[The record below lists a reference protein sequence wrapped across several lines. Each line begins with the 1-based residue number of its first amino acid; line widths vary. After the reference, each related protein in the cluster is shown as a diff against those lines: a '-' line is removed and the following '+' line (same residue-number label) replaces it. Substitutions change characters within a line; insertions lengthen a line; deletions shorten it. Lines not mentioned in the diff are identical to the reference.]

1 MMQRLVLAGLVACGR
16 GQTQF
21 LATKQ
26 ANFDPITEFSS
37 PSLSWRNEPSVY
49 HIDTD
54 RNSLEVLPD
63 RPTDMWMRTYYDWAK
78 TDHRFNVSALVAEI
92 HADLEVALELEFTV
106 TPMVLY
112 DQAGAAVLVDE
123 DTWLKCGIEYFD
135 DMPHVSVV
143 VTSNGFSDWSTT
155 RWDHWDNPEAQIGDR
170 QITLKLRIT
179 KTIPSPEQGPAMFI
193 EVVRP
198 GTPPGTPETWDLMRL
213 LPFHS
218 GDKPWQ
224 MGPFVAGP
232 TVTDS
237 GKSVVFHS
245 IRISDDVQPCAT
257 C

>member
-1 MMQRLVLAGLVACGR
+1 MVACSR

-21 LATKQ
+21 LAAKQ
-26 ANFDPITEFSS
+26 ANRFDAITEFSS
-37 PSLSWRNEPSVY
+37 PSLSWSNEPSVY

-54 RNSLEVLPD
+54 KNTLEMKPD

-78 TDHRFNVSALVAEI
+78 TDLRYNASALVAEI
-92 HADLEVALELEFTV
+92 EEDQEVALELEFTV
-106 TPMVLY
+106 TPKVLY
-112 DQAGAAVLVDE
+112 DQAGAAILVDE
-123 DTWLKCGIEYFD
+123 NTWVKCGIEYFD

-155 RWDHWDNPEAQIGDR
+155 RWNHWDNPEAPMGER
-170 QITLKLRIT
+170 QITLKLRVT
-179 KTIPSPEQGPAMFI
+179 KTIPSPEQGPAVFI

-198 GTPPGTPETWDLMRL
+198 EESGIWTLMRL

-218 GDKPWQ
+218 GGKPWR
-224 MGPFVAGP
+224 MGPFIAGP
-232 TVTDS
+232 TLDDS
-237 GKSVVFHS
+237 GRSVVFHS

>member
-1 MMQRLVLAGLVACGR
+1 MQRFVAACLVACSH

-21 LATKQ
+21 LATTQ
-26 ANFDPITEFSS
+26 AKRFDPITEFSS
-37 PSLSWRNEPSVY
+37 PLLSWSNEPSVY

-54 RNSLEVLPD
+54 KNSLEMLPD

-92 HADLEVALELEFTV
+92 DADLEVALVLEFTV
-106 TPMVLY
+106 TPKVLY

-123 DTWLKCGIEYFD
+123 DTWVKCGIEYFD

-143 VTSNGFSDWSTT
+143 ATNNGFSDWSTT
-155 RWDHWDNPEAQIGDR
+155 RWDHWDNPEAQTGER

-179 KTIPSPEQGPAMFI
+179 KTIPSQEQGPDMFI

-198 GTPPGTPETWDLMRL
+198 GTSGAEEQWDLMRL
-213 LPFHS
+213 LPLHS
-218 GDKPWQ
+218 GDKPWR
-224 MGPFVAGP
+224 MGPFTAGP
-232 TVTDS
+232 TIDDT

-245 IRISDDVQPCAT
+245 IRISDEVQPCAT